1 VTTRRSASS
10 SWDEGRPVADAV
22 GDGGEGETVERAPSF
37 LGQLAAGAELLGG
50 GAREGERHEP
60 IGWQPLDGDR
70 LVDLAGD
77 GGGLA
82 GAPAAPISAVRVT
95 AGGFVRVEAE
105 RLGCWSAPT

>member
-1 VTTRRSASS
+1 MHTPVGVVEL
-10 SWDEGRPVADAV
+10 DEGRPVADAV

-70 LVDLAGD
+70 FVDLAGD

-82 GAPAAPISAVRVT
+82 CARRPDQRGEGHCWRVRS
-95 AGGFVRVEAE
+95 R
-105 RLGCWSAPT
+105 